1 MIDYYTGKSL
11 GGNTRKV
18 TIMLAETELEHVV
31 HFVDLDKAEQCQA
44 WYRAI
49 NPNGKIPAII
59 DHDVSGGLKL
69 AESGAILIHLAEKTG
84 SLLPSS
90 GARRSQV
97 LQWVFW
103 QASGLSP
110 MAGQWEFFYR
120 HAPQKVDFAIAR
132 YRDECARLLQVMET
146 QLAGNEYLVEEY
158 SIADIM
164 LYSWVVPVYRAL
176 VALGEPA
183 WVSEFVHIPR
193 WMDTMLARPAV
204 QTAMTRYEGTAVRI
218 GRDVAA
224 PLQ

>member
-31 HFVDLDKAEQCQA
+31 HFVDLDKNEQYET

-49 NPNGKIPAII
+49 NPNSKIPAIV
-59 DHDVSGGLKL
+59 DHDVAGGLKL
-69 AESGAILIHLAEKTG
+69 AESGAILVHLAEKTG
-84 SLLPSS
+84 RFLPTS

-110 MAGQWEFFYR
+110 MAGQWNYFVQ

-146 QLAGNEYLVEEY
+146 QLAGNEYVVGEF
-158 SIADIM
+158 SIADMM

-176 VALGEPA
+176 LALGEPA
-183 WVSEFVHIPR
+183 WTREFVNIPR
-193 WMDTMLARPAV
+193 WMETMLARPAV
-204 QTAMTRYEGTAVRI
+204 RTAMTRYEGTALRI
-218 GRDVAA
+218 GRDVEA
-224 PLQ
+224 PLR